1 MVISSGFLD
10 GINEIFKFE
19 MVLLSDFD
27 AELLFPQAAS
37 NDTAISA
44 LAVSPMTFFDVY
56 FIIKMNLLKIFINR
70 LMNRCASQN
79 NSNPF

>member
-10 GINEIFKFE
+10 GINELFKFE

-27 AELLFPQAAS
+27 TELLFPQAAS

-44 LAVSPMTFFDVY
+44 PAVSPMTFFDVF
-56 FIIKMNLLKIFINR
+56 FIIKMNLLKIRFLSIG
-70 LMNRCASQN
+70 
-79 NSNPF
+79 